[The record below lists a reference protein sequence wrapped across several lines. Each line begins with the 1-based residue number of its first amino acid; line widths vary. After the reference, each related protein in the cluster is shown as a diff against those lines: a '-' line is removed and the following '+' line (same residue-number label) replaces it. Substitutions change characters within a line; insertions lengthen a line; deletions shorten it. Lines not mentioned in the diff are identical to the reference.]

1 MLQPVA
7 SLRLYAIAEQ
17 ASLTLC
23 VANEVRCLPITGPS
37 MLKHASADFEAAYLT
52 DVLRLQAG
60 VTEAQWDEDLRGE
73 AREFGVEVNVQ
84 AEDQHK
90 SHNAKPLAADTARR
104 SQESVASRTSQSTG
118 LISNFSDVSR
128 DQHIHPHGRIQGR
141 ASSSIQDYDIFLAR
155 GSVHG
160 RQSLSYS
167 PPSTPSQ
174 STFSLLLSSPESPP
188 KKHFR
193 RIRGLSV
200 LRLHRTESNISL
212 NGSCP
217 HCPQGPLS
225 QRRAVH
231 KLPCGHRLCTQAL
244 RSTIAVGTD
253 GKTGARPS
261 CCGIPIPGRLVDH
274 VMSQAEHGAVLKKFE
289 VSDEPVSRSQSTT
302 SEGQVPEPARRPGA
316 LSPSSRT
323 VSDES
328 KVDSVAPDVQ
338 KDLERLMESPEYKQM
353 RKEQGDMRDRFL
365 VWIEK
370 QRSALEAQHRKLKED
385 MVARHEACTEELLER
400 HNAATSEAEDK
411 QVSAEADMRKVHLQ
425 EKRDNATA
433 LKHMEAYCA
442 GTYSTGESHKRS
454 ITEQDRAEL
463 DKTRRSRDQMDARHE
478 NAINVLRGEQSR
490 RMRLRAHRQERVVQ
504 DLCRAQRKEEMDLER
519 ACSEAVRSVDE
530 MVAEKRQRMRSRWQL
545 QTAVFVKNLERHT
558 GTIIRGRLPSVE
570 WQQGTLDDLSAA
582 PSAAESLALGK

>member
-1 MLQPVA
+1 
-7 SLRLYAIAEQ
+7 
-17 ASLTLC
+17 
-23 VANEVRCLPITGPS
+23 
-37 MLKHASADFEAAYLT
+37 
-52 DVLRLQAG
+52 
-60 VTEAQWDEDLRGE
+60 
-73 AREFGVEVNVQ
+73 
-84 AEDQHK
+84 
-90 SHNAKPLAADTARR
+90 
-104 SQESVASRTSQSTG
+104 
-118 LISNFSDVSR
+118 
-128 DQHIHPHGRIQGR
+128 
-141 ASSSIQDYDIFLAR
+141 
-155 GSVHG
+155 
-160 RQSLSYS
+160 
-167 PPSTPSQ
+167 
-174 STFSLLLSSPESPP
+174 
-188 KKHFR
+188 
-193 RIRGLSV
+193 
-200 LRLHRTESNISL
+200 
-212 NGSCP
+212 
-217 HCPQGPLS
+217 
-225 QRRAVH
+225 
-231 KLPCGHRLCTQAL
+231 
-244 RSTIAVGTD
+244 
-253 GKTGARPS
+253 
-261 CCGIPIPGRLVDH
+261 
-274 VMSQAEHGAVLKKFE
+274 
-289 VSDEPVSRSQSTT
+289 
-302 SEGQVPEPARRPGA
+302 
-316 LSPSSRT
+316 
-323 VSDES
+323 
-328 KVDSVAPDVQ
+328 VDSVAPDVQ